1 MPYMGKEYVKGK
13 IGENTKM
20 NLWKWRERVMYN
32 IYTLLELN
40 MSSYFKMIGLN
51 QIVLLFFL

>member
-32 IYTLLELN
+32 IPYLSLTCLHI
-40 MSSYFKMIGLN
+40 SK
-51 QIVLLFFL
+51 